1 MKKSLFPLMLGG
13 FAIGTTEFVMMGI
26 LPDIARSLGITIPQ
40 AGHLISAYALGV
52 VVGAPLLVMLAH
64 RFAPKVIL
72 MALMLMFTVFN
83 GLCIFAPSYESL
95 FVFRFLSGLP
105 HGAFFGVGAV
115 VAARLA
121 DKGKEAQ
128 AVSMMFLG
136 LTVAN
141 LLGVPLGTYLG
152 HTLSWRYAFVL
163 VAIAGLLTW
172 LFLRVWMPV
181 LEKDNA
187 HSLRTQLGFFKTRE
201 AWLIMFATAI
211 GTGGCFCWISYIAPL
226 LTEVTRFNATSV
238 PYMMSLAGAGMCV
251 GTIIGGKLAD
261 KFSPAKTT
269 GAILLATAFML
280 LLVYFVAA
288 SSIGMLVSTFVMG
301 ALVMAIAPPIQTL
314 MVQTARGAETLASS
328 ILQAC
333 FNIGNAL
340 GAFLGGLPLVAGYD
354 LRSPQLVG
362 VIMALL
368 GVGAIGVLLA
378 RSKAPSSLAVQ

>member
-1 MKKSLFPLMLGG
+1 MKKPLFALLLGG
-13 FAIGTTEFVMMGI
+13 FGIGTTEFVMMGI
-26 LPDIARSLGITIPQ
+26 LPDIALSLGISIPQ

-52 VVGAPLLVMLAH
+52 VVGAPSLVMLANK
-64 RFAPKVIL
+64 FAPKKIL

-83 GLCIFAPSYESL
+83 GLCVFAPSYESL
-95 FVFRFLSGLP
+95 FLFRFLSGLP

-226 LTEVTRFNATSV
+226 LTEVTGFQATSV

-251 GTIIGGKLAD
+251 GAIIGGKLAD
-261 KFSPAKTT
+261 RFSPAKTAR
-269 GAILLATAFML
+269 AILLATAFML
-280 LLVYFVAA
+280 LMVYFFA
-288 SSIGMLVSTFVMG
+288 SSGTGMLITTFITG
-301 ALVMAIAPPIQTL
+301 TLVMAIAPPIQTL
-314 MVQTARGAETLASS
+314 MVQAARGAETLASS

>member
-1 MKKSLFPLMLGG
+1 MKKPLFALLLGG
-13 FAIGTTEFVMMGI
+13 FGIGTTEFVMMGI
-26 LPDIARSLGITIPQ
+26 LPDIALSLGISIPQ

-52 VVGAPLLVMLAH
+52 VVGAPSLVMLANK
-64 RFAPKVIL
+64 FAPKKIL

-83 GLCIFAPSYESL
+83 GLCVFAPNYESL

-211 GTGGCFCWISYIAPL
+211 GTGGCFCWIS
-226 LTEVTRFNATSV
+226 
-238 PYMMSLAGAGMCV
+238 
-251 GTIIGGKLAD
+251 
-261 KFSPAKTT
+261 
-269 GAILLATAFML
+269 
-280 LLVYFVAA
+280 
-288 SSIGMLVSTFVMG
+288 
-301 ALVMAIAPPIQTL
+301 
-314 MVQTARGAETLASS
+314 
-328 ILQAC
+328 
-333 FNIGNAL
+333 
-340 GAFLGGLPLVAGYD
+340 
-354 LRSPQLVG
+354 
-362 VIMALL
+362 
-368 GVGAIGVLLA
+368 
-378 RSKAPSSLAVQ
+378 

>member
-1 MKKSLFPLMLGG
+1 MKKPLFALLLGG
-13 FAIGTTEFVMMGI
+13 FGIGTTEFVMMGI
-26 LPDIARSLGITIPQ
+26 LPDIALSLGISIPQ

-52 VVGAPLLVMLAH
+52 VVGAPSLVMLANK
-64 RFAPKVIL
+64 FAPKKIL

-83 GLCIFAPSYESL
+83 GLCVFAPSYESL

-226 LTEVTRFNATSV
+226 LTEVTGFQATSV

-251 GTIIGGKLAD
+251 GAIIGGKLAD
-261 KFSPAKTT
+261 RFSPAKTAR
-269 GAILLATAFML
+269 AILLATAFML
-280 LLVYFVAA
+280 LMVYFFA
-288 SSIGMLVSTFVMG
+288 SSGTGMLITTFITG
-301 ALVMAIAPPIQTL
+301 TLVMAIAPPIQTL
-314 MVQTARGAETLASS
+314 MVQAARGAETLASS

>member
-1 MKKSLFPLMLGG
+1 MKKPLFALLLGG
-13 FAIGTTEFVMMGI
+13 FGIGTTEFVMMGI
-26 LPDIARSLGITIPQ
+26 LPDIALSLGISIPQ

-52 VVGAPLLVMLAH
+52 VVGAPSLVMLANK
-64 RFAPKVIL
+64 FAPKKIL

-83 GLCIFAPSYESL
+83 GLCVFAPSYESL
-95 FVFRFLSGLP
+95 FLFRFLSGLP

-378 RSKAPSSLAVQ
+378 RSKAPSSLAGQ